1 MLLLPD
7 SRVLVADCN
16 NGLIRMLSADLQ
28 QVSMVAGDGRQGFF
42 GSSTRLHRAD
52 RLARRLDTYDI

>member
-28 QVSMVAGDGRQGFF
+28 QVSMVAGNGRQGFF
-42 GSSTRLHRAD
+42 HSTAPR
-52 RLARRLDTYDI
+52 